1 MVARAG
7 NLQAAQAGAKA
18 AAEANAKND
27 VDEVAASRTKLESLR
42 SSGQD
47 LAQAQAALD
56 SYKGK
61 MPTGPFGQNA
71 LWARGVAN
79 TVGLGD
85 PNQLSNMEV
94 FAKNATKVASQ
105 QIKEFTSKGTNLD
118 LETELKNNPGVNVS
132 DQSNRILIDHLGRT
146 NQVAQQYENA
156 KQAFYDQ
163 NGSLRGFQPSWEQ
176 SVSGAGAIPL
186 SKFPVA
192 TKVING
198 QPVAKYLST
207 DPSGY
212 SLFPAGQVN

>member
-1 MVARAG
+1 MANAG
-7 NLQAAQAGAKA
+7 ALQAQQAGAKA

-42 SSGQD
+42 NSGQD
-47 LAQAQAALD
+47 LAQAQSALD
-56 SYKGK
+56 SYQGK

-71 LWARGVAN
+71 LWARGIAN

-85 PNQLSNMEV
+85 PSQLSNMEI

-118 LETELKNNPGVNVS
+118 LETELKNNPGVSVS
-132 DQSNRILIDHLGRT
+132 DQTNRILIDHMGRAHT
-146 NQVAQQYENA
+146 VAQQYENA
-156 KQAFYDQ
+156 KQSYYDQ
-163 NGSLRGFQPSWEQ
+163 NGSLRGFQPHWEQ
-176 SVSGAGAIPL
+176 SISGAGAIPL

-192 TKVING
+192 TKIING

-212 SLFPAGQVN
+212 SLFPAGEVK